1 METMACGSVD
11 YERVRASWRYERT
24 GAVWRMRARRAW
36 ESEINSPLFDPMAG
50 ARATVLI
57 ADNRTEYKQSAYGVR
72 HWCQRRAQE
81 ALLSLGAET
90 AARWARVFLGSR
102 CAYAFEIEEGK
113 GIEGIVFGGEE
124 VLDASLDGSVLRIML
139 CDDANSGRV
148 FERYRRAA
156 AVASCLEMGQVE
168 HLFLERFDTT
178 TRSWVIEEAALLTT
192 WEVLN
197 DFESWMEDCDKAR
210 HQVQAWLD
218 GGRDTGPV
226 TLFDIA
232 HPEGLTLEDAIEQ
245 VQGMAQGFHPSARVD
260 TVFFNDSKF
269 EEWARDMQAFLSTHG
284 NHLPSPVVRAFCLWM
299 SRYAPLAS
307 YAQGKLKNRQVDEL
321 AAAAQE
327 FAWVCPVIEDTA
339 VMQAW
344 AQYQAHLNQTA

>member
-36 ESEINSPLFDPMAG
+36 ENEMDSPMFNPMEDAQ
-50 ARATVLI
+50 ATVLI
-57 ADNRTEYKQSAYGVR
+57 ADNRTEYQQSTYGVR
-72 HWCQRRAQE
+72 HWCHCRAQE
-81 ALLSLGAET
+81 ALLSLGAEI
-90 AARWARVFLGSR
+90 AARWARIFLGSR
-102 CAYAFEIEEGK
+102 CAFAFEIEE

-124 VLDASLDGSVLRIML
+124 VLGVSLDGSVLRIML
-139 CDDANSGRV
+139 CDDTNSARV
-148 FERYRRAA
+148 LERYRRAA
-156 AVASCLEMGQVE
+156 AVASCLEMGKVE

-218 GGRDTGPV
+218 GGRDPGPV

-245 VQGMAQGFHPSARVD
+245 VQDMAQGFHPSARVE

-269 EEWARDMQAFLSTHG
+269 EEWAREMQAFLSTHG
-284 NHLPSPVVRAFCLWM
+284 NHLPSPVVRSFCLWM

-307 YAQGKLKNRQVDEL
+307 YEQGKLKNRQVDEL

-344 AQYQAHLNQTA
+344 AQYQAHLQTA

>member
-1 METMACGSVD
+1 METMDCGSVD

-36 ESEINSPLFDPMAG
+36 ENEMDSPMFNPMED

-57 ADNRTEYKQSAYGVR
+57 ADNCTEYKQSAYGVR

-102 CAYAFEIEEGK
+102 CAYAFEIEEG
-113 GIEGIVFGGEE
+113 IEGIVFGGNEA
-124 VLDASLDGSVLRIML
+124 LITSPNGSVPRIMFW
-139 CDDANSGRV
+139 DDANSARV
-148 FERYRRAA
+148 LERYHRAA
-156 AVASCLEMGQVE
+156 ALASCLEMGKVE

-178 TRSWVIEEAALLTT
+178 TRSWVVEEAAMLTT

-197 DFESWMEDCDKAR
+197 SFEGWMEDCDKAR
-210 HQVQAWLD
+210 QQVQARLD
-218 GGRDTGPV
+218 GGQDPGPV

-232 HPEGLTLEDAIEQ
+232 HPQGLTLEDAIEQ
-245 VQGMAQGFHPSARVD
+245 VQDMARGFHPSARVD

-269 EEWARDMQAFLSTHG
+269 EEWNRDMQAFLSTHG

-299 SRYAPLAS
+299 SRYAPLAT
-307 YAQGKLKNRQVDEL
+307 YEQGKLKNRQVDEL

-327 FAWVCPVIEDTA
+327 FAWVCPVIEDA
-339 VMQAW
+339 AIMQAW
-344 AQYQAHLNQTA
+344 AQYQAHLAQTA

>member
-1 METMACGSVD
+1 METMDCGSVD

-36 ESEINSPLFDPMAG
+36 ENEMDSPMFNPMED

-57 ADNRTEYKQSAYGVR
+57 ADNCTEYEQFSYGVR
-72 HWCQRRAQE
+72 YWCQRRVQE
-81 ALLSLGAET
+81 ALLSLGAEI
-90 AARWARVFLGSR
+90 AARWVRVFLGSR
-102 CAYAFEIEEGK
+102 CAFAFEIEE

-124 VLDASLDGSVLRIML
+124 VLGVSLDGSVLRIML
-139 CDDANSGRV
+139 CDDTNSARV
-148 FERYRRAA
+148 LERYRRAA
-156 AVASCLEMGQVE
+156 AVASCLEMGKVE

-218 GGRDTGPV
+218 GGRDPGPV

-245 VQGMAQGFHPSARVD
+245 VQDMAQGFHPSARVD

-269 EEWARDMQAFLSTHG
+269 EEWAREMQAFLSTHG
-284 NHLPSPVVRAFCLWM
+284 NHLPSPVVRSFCLWM

-307 YAQGKLKNRQVDEL
+307 YEQGKLKNRQVDEL

-344 AQYQAHLNQTA
+344 AQYQAHLQTA

>member
-1 METMACGSVD
+1 METMDCGSVD

-24 GAVWRMRARRAW
+24 GAVWRMRARCAW
-36 ESEINSPLFDPMAG
+36 ENEMDSPMFNPMAG

-57 ADNRTEYKQSAYGVR
+57 ADNRTEYKQSTYGVR

-90 AARWARVFLGSR
+90 AARWARIFLGSR
-102 CAYAFEIEEGK
+102 CAYAFEIEEG
-113 GIEGIVFGGEE
+113 IEGIVFGGEE
-124 VLDASLDGSVLRIML
+124 VLNASLDGSVLRIML

-148 FERYRRAA
+148 FERYHRAA
-156 AVASCLEMGQVE
+156 ALASCLEMGQVE

-178 TRSWVIEEAALLTT
+178 TRSCVVEEAAILTT

-232 HPEGLTLEDAIEQ
+232 HIEGLTLEDAIEQ
-245 VQGMAQGFHPSARVD
+245 VQDMARGFHPSARVD

-269 EEWARDMQAFLSTHG
+269 EEWTRDMQAFLSTHG
-284 NHLPSPVVRAFCLWM
+284 MSLPSPVVRSFCIWM

-307 YAQGKLKNRQVDEL
+307 YEQGKLKNRQVDEL
-321 AAAAQE
+321 AAEAQE
-327 FAWVCPVIEDTA
+327 FAWVCPVIEDAA
-339 VMQAW
+339 VMEAW
-344 AQYQAHLNQTA
+344 GQYQAHLTQTA

>member
-1 METMACGSVD
+1 METMDCGSVD
-11 YERVRASWRYERT
+11 YERTRASWRYERT

-36 ESEINSPLFDPMAG
+36 ENEMDSPMFNPMEDAQ
-50 ARATVLI
+50 ATVLI
-57 ADNRTEYKQSAYGVR
+57 ADNCTEYKQSAYGVR

-81 ALLSLGAET
+81 ALRSLGAET
-90 AARWARVFLGSR
+90 AARWARVFLGTR
-102 CAYAFEIEEGK
+102 CAYAFEIEE

-139 CDDANSGRV
+139 CDDANLGRV
-148 FERYRRAA
+148 FERYHRAA
-156 AVASCLEMGQVE
+156 VLASCLEMGQVE

-178 TRSWVIEEAALLTT
+178 TRSWVVEEAAMLTT

-197 DFESWMEDCDKAR
+197 SFEGWMEDCDKAR
-210 HQVQAWLD
+210 QQVQAWLD

-245 VQGMAQGFHPSARVD
+245 VQDMAQGFHPSARVN
-260 TVFFNDSKF
+260 TAFFTDSKF
-269 EEWARDMQAFLSTHG
+269 EEWTRDMQAFLSTHG

-299 SRYAPLAS
+299 SRYAPLAT
-307 YAQGKLKNRQVDEL
+307 YEQGKLKNRQVDEL

-327 FAWVCPVIEDTA
+327 FAWVCPVIEDAA

-344 AQYQAHLNQTA
+344 AQYQAHLAQTA

>member
-36 ESEINSPLFDPMAG
+36 ENEMDSPMFNPMTG

-57 ADNRTEYKQSAYGVR
+57 ADNCAEYEQFSYGVR
-72 HWCQRRAQE
+72 YWCHRRVQE
-81 ALLSLGAET
+81 ALLSLGAEL
-90 AARWARVFLGSR
+90 AARWVRVFLGSR
-102 CAYAFEIEEGK
+102 CAFAFEIEE
-113 GIEGIVFGGEE
+113 GIEGIVFGGNEA
-124 VLDASLDGSVLRIML
+124 LITSPNGSVPRIMFW
-139 CDDANSGRV
+139 DDADSARV
-148 FERYRRAA
+148 LERYRRAA
-156 AVASCLEMGQVE
+156 AVASCLEMCKVE

-178 TRSWVIEEAALLTT
+178 TRSWVVEEAAMLTT

-197 DFESWMEDCDKAR
+197 DFEGWMEDCDKAR
-210 HQVQAWLD
+210 QQVQARLD
-218 GGRDTGPV
+218 GGRDPGPV

-260 TVFFNDSKF
+260 TAFFTDSKF
-269 EEWARDMQAFLSTHG
+269 EEWTREMQAFLSTHG

-299 SRYAPLAS
+299 SRYAPLAT
-307 YAQGKLKNRQVDEL
+307 YEQGKLKNRQVDEL

>member
-1 METMACGSVD
+1 METMTCGSVD

-36 ESEINSPLFDPMAG
+36 ESEINSPMFDPMAG
-50 ARATVLI
+50 AQATVLI
-57 ADNRTEYKQSAYGVR
+57 ADNRTEEQSSYGLR
-72 HWCQRRAQE
+72 HWSHCRAQE
-81 ALLSLGAET
+81 ALLSLGAEI

-102 CAYAFEIEEGK
+102 CAYAFEIEEDV
-113 GIEGIVFGGEE
+113 EGIVFGGEE
-124 VLDASLDGSVLRIML
+124 VLDATLDGSVPRIML
-139 CDDANSGRV
+139 CDDADSARIL
-148 FERYRRAA
+148 ERYRRAA
-156 AVASCLEMGQVE
+156 ALASCLEMGQVE

-178 TRSWVIEEAALLTT
+178 TRSWVVEEAAMLTT

-232 HPEGLTLEDAIEQ
+232 HIEGLTLEDAIEQ
-245 VQGMAQGFHPSARVD
+245 VQDMARGFHPSARVD

-269 EEWARDMQAFLSTHG
+269 EEWTRDMQAFLSTHG
-284 NHLPSPVVRAFCLWM
+284 MSLPSPVVRSFCIWM

-307 YAQGKLKNRQVDEL
+307 YEQGKLKNRQVDEL
-321 AAAAQE
+321 AAEAQE
-327 FAWVCPVIEDTA
+327 FAWVCPVIEDAA
-339 VMQAW
+339 VMEAW
-344 AQYQAHLNQTA
+344 GQYQAHLQTA

>member
-1 METMACGSVD
+1 METMDCGSVD
-11 YERVRASWRYERT
+11 YERTRASWRYGRT

-36 ESEINSPLFDPMAG
+36 ENEMDSPMFNPMED

-57 ADNRTEYKQSAYGVR
+57 ADNCTEYEQFSYGVR
-72 HWCQRRAQE
+72 YWCQRRVQE
-81 ALLSLGAET
+81 ALLSLGAEI
-90 AARWARVFLGSR
+90 AARWVRVFLGSR
-102 CAYAFEIEEGK
+102 CAFAFEIEE
-113 GIEGIVFGGEE
+113 GIEGIVFGGNEA
-124 VLDASLDGSVLRIML
+124 LITSPNGSVPRIMFW
-139 CDDANSGRV
+139 DDANSARV
-148 FERYRRAA
+148 LERYRRAA
-156 AVASCLEMGQVE
+156 AVASCLEMGKVE

-178 TRSWVIEEAALLTT
+178 TRSWVVEETAMLTT

-210 HQVQAWLD
+210 QQVQTWLD
-218 GGRDTGPV
+218 GGRDPGPV

-245 VQGMAQGFHPSARVD
+245 VQDMAQGFHPSARVD
-260 TVFFNDSKF
+260 IAFFNDSKF
-269 EEWARDMQAFLSTHG
+269 EEWARDMQVLLSTHG
-284 NHLPSPVVRAFCLWM
+284 MSLPSPVVRAFCLWM

-344 AQYQAHLNQTA
+344 AQYQAHLTQTA